1 MEAYVNAVIEEHYH
15 TLPLS
20 VKALGG
26 GFYGRVFLAVL
37 PEAPF
42 RVVIKLYLYPG
53 LALQEETQL
62 NLLHR
67 TALLPMPKVY
77 FVRVNDSL
85 IPYDALAME
94 FLEGINAGGEIRLSR
109 EYMKKLGAVMIDNLI
124 AWHNTCNPGGFGK
137 INAPSPEKDWLS
149 CYRRKA
155 GEDLKKAEILY
166 RSGKLEKD
174 VFSLMDRAYERI
186 DDIFYLPVT
195 KASLIHGDYNTWNLL
210 LSEDLSRVSGVIDPF
225 NCCFADAEM
234 DLYQLDNANG
244 RDYGLLEQYSQ
255 RVQLSENF
263 ALKNCFYEL
272 FTELMHYHDAHVDP
286 IVPRVA
292 EEAEALR
299 IQLVRFGII

>member
-62 NLLHR
+62 NLLHS
-67 TALLPMPKVY
+67 TALLPHAEVY

-109 EYMKKLGAVMIDNLI
+109 EDMKKLGAVMIDNLI
-124 AWHNTCNPGGFGK
+124 AWHNTCNPEGFGK
-137 INAPSPEKDWLS
+137 INAPPPL
-149 CYRRKA
+149 RRT
-155 GEDLKKAEILY
+155 GC
-166 RSGKLEKD
+166 
-174 VFSLMDRAYERI
+174 
-186 DDIFYLPVT
+186 PVT
-195 KASLIHGDYNTWNLL
+195 AGRPGGFEK
-210 LSEDLSRVSGVIDPF
+210 
-225 NCCFADAEM
+225 
-234 DLYQLDNANG
+234 G
-244 RDYGLLEQYSQ
+244 RDPLPKREAGKGCIFPDGQGL
-255 RVQLSENF
+255 
-263 ALKNCFYEL
+263 
-272 FTELMHYHDAHVDP
+272 
-286 IVPRVA
+286 
-292 EEAEALR
+292 
-299 IQLVRFGII
+299 

>member
-1 MEAYVNAVIEEHYH
+1 MEAYVSSVIEEHYH

-26 GFYGRVFLAVL
+26 GFYGRVFLTVL

-109 EYMKKLGAVMIDNLI
+109 EDMKKLGAVMIDNLI

-155 GEDLKKAEILY
+155 GEDLKKAESLY

-210 LSEDLSRVSGVIDPF
+210 LSEDLSRNPCRWHCPAGQ
-225 NCCFADAEM
+225 C
-234 DLYQLDNANG
+234 Q
-244 RDYGLLEQYSQ
+244 RQGL
-255 RVQLSENF
+255 R
-263 ALKNCFYEL
+263 A
-272 FTELMHYHDAHVDP
+272 AG
-286 IVPRVA
+286 A
-292 EEAEALR
+292 
-299 IQLVRFGII
+299 IQSKSTAQ